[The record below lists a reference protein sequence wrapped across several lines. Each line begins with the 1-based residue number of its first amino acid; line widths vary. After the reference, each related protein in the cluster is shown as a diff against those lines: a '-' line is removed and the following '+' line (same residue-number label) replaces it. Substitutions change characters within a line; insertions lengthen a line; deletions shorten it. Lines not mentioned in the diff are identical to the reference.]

1 MENVSMKSRNWSA
14 SSSTA
19 PLVVPAPFLLS
30 RTRCAERYVQFLN
43 VSISPTLLAN
53 S

>member
-14 SSSTA
+14 SSSA

>member
-1 MENVSMKSRNWSA
+1 MENASMKSRNWSA

-30 RTRCAERYVQFLN
+30 RTCCAERYVQFLN